1 MTKVTDSLA
10 RRHPT
15 PPAPAGGGAGSPCA
29 TGTPSP
35 ESPAPDDSL
44 GQLLQAAAG
53 LARAGGSRQD
63 VYDEVAAR
71 NAREW
76 RLPWSAWS
84 DPLRDRLDAL
94 GLPPARSPRPPK
106 PPRVEWRP
114 PRPRERR
121 GRREDV
127 LDEVRRELAAE
138 LPEVV
143 DYLVDRA
150 LARRGR
156 RRCAP

>member
-1 MTKVTDSLA
+1 MDSLHDPGGRGQYA
-10 RRHPT
+10 LPPPPHVQPPT
-15 PPAPAGGGAGSPCA
+15 AGTC
-29 TGTPSP
+29 GTFSADAH
-35 ESPAPDDSL
+35 APDGPV
-44 GQLLQAAAG
+44 GQLLHVAEG
-53 LARAGGSRQD
+53 LARAGRSRQD

-121 GRREDV
+121 GRREGV
-127 LDEVRRELAAE
+127 LGEVRRELAAE
-138 LPEVV
+138 LPAVV
-143 DYLVDRA
+143 DYLVDLA
-150 LARRGR
+150 LGRRGR
-156 RRCAP
+156 RRCAR